1 MQAQQMDEEQWAIA
15 HDIAFELVDRGTDP
29 NELGKVIAFMRRARD
44 SDNAKDRLMSLVQRM
59 ADSRN
64 ALIRSQQ
71 TQRFY
76 RNIKEAC
83 QQHLRG
89 INEAEELLH
98 ILGWSL
104 RLMRYYRVEPKRAA
118 EEQRGPRSTKGQ
130 QKTPQ
135 QRLRVQKPQLT
146 QAPKPPTQPEKPKFK
161 VGDRVSATILKKDG
175 FKVTVQLQ
183 TDDKEEV
190 VFERPYYPGLVGA
203 RIKVRV
209 QAVNASGQVTQV
221 IP

>member
-1 MQAQQMDEEQWAIA
+1 MQTQQMDEKQWAIA
-15 HDIAFELVDRGTDP
+15 HDIAFELVERGTDP
-29 NELGKVIAFMRRARD
+29 NELSKVIAFMRRARD
-44 SDNAKDRLMSLVQRM
+44 DDNAKDRLMSLVQRM

-64 ALIRSQQ
+64 ALIRSRQ

-83 QQHLRG
+83 QQHLRS

-104 RLMRYYRVEPKRAA
+104 RLIHYYRAEPKRAA
-118 EEQRGPRSTKGQ
+118 EEQQVPRPTKGQ

-135 QRLRVQKPQLT
+135 QRRRVQKLKPT
-146 QAPKPPTQPEKPKFK
+146 QTPKPPTQPEKPKFK
-161 VGDRVSATILKKDG
+161 VGDKVNATILKKDG
-175 FKVTVQLQ
+175 MKVKVLLQ